1 MSTSRFHKFALAA
14 VLMSSLAAVLPAQAQ
29 SDPDSALASQVK
41 AALLQVPAFQDR
53 DVDLNVSA
61 SNGQVLLSGW
71 VTYAN
76 DPEAAVKV
84 AARVSG
90 VKAVT
95 ATLHTWSSESDYR
108 V

>member
-1 MSTSRFHKFALAA
+1 MTTSRFQKFALAA
-14 VLMSSLAAVLPAQAQ
+14 VLMSSLAAVLPARAQ
-29 SDPDSALASQVK
+29 SADDLALASQVK

-61 SNGQVLLSGW
+61 ADGQVRLSGW

-84 AARVSG
+84 ASRVSG

-95 ATLHTWSSESDYR
+95 ATLHTWSSESDAR